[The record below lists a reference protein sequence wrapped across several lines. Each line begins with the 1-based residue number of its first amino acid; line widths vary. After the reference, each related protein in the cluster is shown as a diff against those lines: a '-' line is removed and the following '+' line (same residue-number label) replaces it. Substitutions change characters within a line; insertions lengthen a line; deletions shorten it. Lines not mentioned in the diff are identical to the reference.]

1 MNVAPPFQRFRR
13 RRAFPENRPSTRWR
27 ISIVREMRSVF
38 ITRSG
43 WHLMSQLCDL
53 WLEPHRLDYASCR
66 WLPRERSTSAVIVLV
81 RACIRASV
89 SFFGC
94 LNNMTDCLRHIQDL
108 NGNYAWLSACLWSSM
123 LSARGSCLDDL
134 RPYRALASLL
144 SSFGRTKLIR
154 SLLATGHSLDHS
166 VSPKP
171 SRATQYL
178 ALSNK
183 AF

>member
-1 MNVAPPFQRFRR
+1 MRPTFVNVTPPFQRFRR
-13 RRAFPENRPSTRWR
+13 RPAFPENRPSTRWR

-38 ITRSG
+38 ITRPG
-43 WHLMSQLCDL
+43 LHLMSQLCDL

-108 NGNYAWLSACLWSSM
+108 NGNYAWLSACLWLSM
-123 LSARGSCLDDL
+123 LSARGSCLVP
-134 RPYRALASLL
+134 RPVHLSLL
-144 SSFGRTKLIR
+144 LDLI
-154 SLLATGHSLDHS
+154 AYVG
-166 VSPKP
+166 VF
-171 SRATQYL
+171 L
-178 ALSNK
+178 ALLFLSP
-183 AF
+183 